1 MIEHLL
7 WLVFFPYFIF
17 ISFPGVL
24 DRCYLLFFHFF
35 QNGYIVLRSYGYL
48 YFLRSSWFVFPS
60 IFPTHVT
67 HLIVWLQYPYSKLS
81 SCFIPPLI
89 NCSPQ
94 FCACLLDLPSTTLV
108 LLARLLACLLTCC
121 PLLAWVTAMTV
132 MLNVHVCLR
141 SVCAKVN
148 P

>member
-1 MIEHLL
+1 MIDIFDDWFASLILSLFPFRVFWDGGIFFLFYFLSKWVYSLSVL
-7 WLVFFPYFIF
+7 WVSLFPKEFLVYFFFFPTTSLIW
-17 ISFPGVL
+17 
-24 DRCYLLFFHFF
+24 LFD
-35 QNGYIVLRSYGYL
+35 YSIPI
-48 YFLRSSWFVFPS
+48 PS
-60 IFPTHVT
+60 LAPA
-67 HLIVWLQYPYSKLS
+67 
-81 SCFIPPLI
+81 IPPLI

-108 LLARLLACLLTCC
+108 LLACLLACLLTCC
-121 PLLAWVTAMTV
+121 PLLAWITAMTV